1 MNPAV
6 PTWAGVAASLALVAV
21 AVAVAYR
28 QRLRLAR
35 EITVAAARAGIQLAA
50 VGAVLLLVFAHAG
63 LAGAAGWLAVMVAIA
78 GQVAARRARGL
89 PRARPVATAAIAVA
103 TAATI
108 GTLLALGV
116 ISAQPRVVIPVGG
129 MVVSGAMAATA
140 VTLTRLR
147 EEAAAARPAI
157 EARLCLGQPAAEAFA
172 PHLHAALRTALIPAV
187 DSTKTVGLISLPG
200 AMTGLIL
207 AGVSPLTA
215 IRYQI
220 VVMYMLLAAAALAAL
235 AAARLAGRALFD
247 DAHRLRPLPVAPA
260 REHRVPPALPRLP
273 RCTGSRPSARPGRL
287 CRTRL
292 RAQARAA

>member
-6 PTWAGVAASLALVAV
+6 PTWAGVAASLALVAL
-21 AVAVAYR
+21 AVAVACR
-28 QRLRLAR
+28 QRLRLGR
-35 EITVAAARAGIQLAA
+35 EITIAAARAGAQLAA
-50 VGAVLLLVFAHAG
+50 VGAILLLVFQHAG
-63 LAGAAGWLAVMVAIA
+63 LVGAAGWLAVMVLIA

-89 PRARPVATAAIAVA
+89 PRALPVATAAIAA
-103 TAATI
+103 GTAATV
-108 GTLLALGV
+108 GALLALGV
-116 ISAQPRVVIPVGG
+116 ISPQPRVVIPVGG
-129 MVVSGAMAATA
+129 MVVSGAMAAAA

-157 EARLCLGQPAAEAFA
+157 EARLSLGLPATQAFA
-172 PHLHAALRTALIPAV
+172 PHLHAALRTALIPAI

-235 AAARLAGRALFD
+235 TAARLAGHALFD
-247 DAHRLRPLPVAPA
+247 DAHRLRPLPPPRPA
-260 REHRVPPALPRLP
+260 RLRRGEP
-273 RCTGSRPSARPGRL
+273 TARGRFPF
-287 CRTRL
+287 RFF
-292 RAQARAA
+292 